1 MNERSDPPTNPLHL
15 VLDFGDTI
23 DVDGSTIW
31 DPIDEVTIPAVTLRL
46 PAHRAA
52 FLGRALDTYT
62 RISHLLGTDP
72 DLTERDLA
80 WALTTA
86 ATAAGRAPVDATVME
101 GAAMSTNPEREQHH
115 RYHRVRETLD
125 EQARRK
131 GAKPLTSMEDLRCDG
146 IFETDEELDE
156 FLEHLGRQRQA
167 ARQRPL

>member
-1 MNERSDPPTNPLHL
+1 MNERSDPPTTPLHL

-86 ATAAGRAPVDATVME
+86 AGHAGHAPPPPRTAAR
-101 GAAMSTNPEREQHH
+101 S
-115 RYHRVRETLD
+115 LD
-125 EQARRK
+125 ELARN
-131 GAKPLTSMEDLRCDG
+131 AFSS
-146 IFETDEELDE
+146 DEEVDE
-156 FLEHLGRQRQA
+156 FIAHTYA
-167 ARQRPL
+167 ARHRNLT